1 MKKNKYLAFVISF
14 AILAGAG
21 LVLAPASSAQEQK
34 RGIMISPLTFDLTA
48 NPGDVLKNKL
58 RIINMSDNVTPV
70 TINIENFKA
79 VGEIGQVII
88 APVEEEMIYSL
99 KNWMKAEANEFILG
113 PNEQKVVDF
122 MIEVPLNAEPGGKYG
137 SILASIGGENA
148 TGGMGTSVVQQ
159 VGSLVLLVVSG
170 EVKENLEIKSFSTP
184 SFLEYGPVPFE
195 IKFENKGSIHV
206 KPRGFISISS
216 WGNKKEIDLEL
227 PLNNV
232 MPGAVRKI
240 ETNWDTKWLFGKY
253 TATIVGGYGTSN
265 IPINPMTIEFWVLP
279 WKLMLAVFIVLAII
293 LIILFLSRK
302 RLRMAAKILLKGEHH
317 ATRKDS

>member
-1 MKKNKYLAFVISF
+1 MKKNKYLAFVMSF

-21 LVLAPASSAQEQK
+21 LVLAPSSSAQEQK

-58 RIINMSDNVTPV
+58 RIINMSDNTTPV

-79 VGEIGQVII
+79 VGEIGQVMI

-99 KNWMKAEANEFILG
+99 KNWMKAEPNEFILG

-137 SILASIGGENA
+137 SILASIGGGNA

-216 WGNKKEIDLEL
+216 WGNKKKIDLEL

-279 WKLMLAVFIVLAII
+279 WKLMLGVSIVLLII
-293 LIILFLSRK
+293 LTILFLSRK
-302 RLRMAAKILLKGEHH
+302 RLRMAAKILFKGEHH
-317 ATRKDS
+317 AIEKDS